1 MNDNSVVVHSTAL
14 SNAVSQKSF
23 GEGSSVFV
31 RVLKNNG
38 GNSYT
43 VSFGGGRF
51 AIRSEVPLAEGSS
64 FRATIHLDGETVRLV
79 RQSDVSSSDGAFRKM
94 TVQFDAAGNIQNPA
108 LAAYFKKL
116 GLVPDSLSCTLFAQ
130 MKLLGVKFDA
140 AAFSRARAL
149 SRHFKENEKNAA
161 SASLLFET
169 KGIFAREE
177 EIEAVFADD
186 ERSSGDNDGCGGG
199 SSSGNRRGEKTF
211 VSSANGFGTGADV
224 SVIAENFKSFFYGL
238 LNEEKNAVQNQPG
251 ILAVFNHT
259 GFSAGNFDAC
269 RNWIRV
275 PFEFDVPSCGKKGGG
290 TITLLLDFQRKTVE
304 RCVLKFRDLQGEY
317 VFALEFAG
325 GTCVRIKTPCTGCV
339 PPEFS
344 SLEEQC
350 GYGEITDFYAEGGII
365 PLTDGFV

>member
-64 FRATIHLDGETVRLV
+64 FRATIHLYGETVRLV

-116 GLVPDSLSCTLFAQ
+116 GLVPDGLSCALFAQ

-140 AAFSRARAL
+140 AAFSRAR
-149 SRHFKENEKNAA
+149 
-161 SASLLFET
+161 
-169 KGIFAREE
+169 
-177 EIEAVFADD
+177 
-186 ERSSGDNDGCGGG
+186 
-199 SSSGNRRGEKTF
+199 
-211 VSSANGFGTGADV
+211 
-224 SVIAENFKSFFYGL
+224 
-238 LNEEKNAVQNQPG
+238 
-251 ILAVFNHT
+251 
-259 GFSAGNFDAC
+259 
-269 RNWIRV
+269 
-275 PFEFDVPSCGKKGGG
+275 PF
-290 TITLLLDFQRKTVE
+290 
-304 RCVLKFRDLQGEY
+304 
-317 VFALEFAG
+317 
-325 GTCVRIKTPCTGCV
+325 TP
-339 PPEFS
+339 F
-344 SLEEQC
+344 
-350 GYGEITDFYAEGGII
+350 
-365 PLTDGFV
+365 